1 MKICIVGAGSIGGL
15 IAAYLA
21 RAGHDVSLVARGPN
35 LAAIAANGLTLVKG
49 EERFTVKC
57 RAADN
62 PASLGAQD
70 AVFLTLKAPSVGD
83 MLPRLKPLL
92 GLDTAVLPALNG
104 IPWWYFQK
112 EGGRFDG
119 SPVECVD
126 PGGAMLKSLD
136 PARLIGCV
144 VFPAAEVTEPGVV
157 RQTTQQTD
165 FTIGEIDSKPSARAL
180 ALAEAMTGAGMKTS
194 LSRKIRDA
202 VWTKLLGNV
211 SFNPVAALALMRM
224 DQIFTEPRLVELVR
238 AVMTEAVTV
247 GKAYGIAFSM
257 TVDKRLDV
265 ARGLGAGRPSML
277 QDVQR
282 GRPMEV
288 EAIVGAVV
296 ELGRRAGVPTPATDA
311 VYALIAGRDAVLRV

>member
-57 RAADN
+57 RAADD

-70 AVFLTLKAPSVGD
+70 AVFLTLKAPSVGA
-83 MLPRLKPLL
+83 MLLRLKPLL
-92 GLDTAVLPALNG
+92 GPDTAVLPALNG
-104 IPWWYFQK
+104 IPWWYFHK

-165 FTIGEIDSKPSARAL
+165 FTIGELDNNPSARAL

-194 LSRKIRDA
+194 LSPKIRDA

-238 AVMTEAVTV
+238 AVMTEAATV

-277 QDVQR
+277 QDVER
-282 GRPMEV
+282 GRRLEV

-296 ELGRRAGVPTPATDA
+296 ELARRADVPTPATD
-311 VYALIAGRDAVLRV
+311 VV